1 MRPEILAPAG
11 SMEAMKAAVHAGAD
25 AVYLGGDKFG
35 ARAYASNFDSAA
47 LIEAIEYCHLY
58 GVKVYLT
65 INTLFRNE
73 EICELSE
80 YLMPLYKAGLDAV
93 IVQDFGVM
101 SYVHQ
106 YFPDLAIHA
115 STQMT
120 ITTNYAYDLIKG
132 YGVTRIVPAR
142 ELSLEEIA
150 DLKKGE
156 SAPEVEVFVQGA
168 LCYCYSGQCLMSSMI
183 GGRSGN
189 RGRCAQT
196 CRLPY
201 SLQGQDGKPIKHTGD
216 YLLSPKDLCGLE
228 AIPDL
233 IQAGVDSFK
242 IEGRMKRPEY
252 VAVCVRAYRQLL
264 DAWYDGR
271 FSEQLVQKYKA
282 EMAAV
287 FNRGGFTDGYYHQRN
302 GKQMMS
308 TQYPGNVGVK
318 IGEVVSVQKNQISI
332 RLEKDIYKGDILVLL
347 DTQDEIT
354 LTSNIDGK
362 KGKTIVLNAPKAQK
376 INKGRSVNRISL
388 FPLMKELEG
397 YIDQESKVLLK
408 GDIRLLRGEKAT
420 ISLEVELK
428 GEKYSCVYT
437 GEQVETASAKPLTN
451 DIVRDKIGKIGNTRY
466 TFEQLTIDVSENAF
480 YSLKALKDLRRNAIE
495 ELELNILKKSRRN
508 EYIVQE
514 DLIDSAI
521 VKSNNSITLANMQG
535 TNTVMV
541 SSEEQYKSVLNY
553 DCFGWVYFD
562 IQYFSEDY
570 LKSVLKKTEKHQFA
584 IVLPPI
590 MRKRYLQD
598 VERLVQYVMEQHPDI
613 GIVVRNIDE
622 LALISSL
629 GFKGQVITDYS
640 VYVMNDRAAEFIRNV
655 LPNTR
660 LTLPVELNAHQM
672 KTLQFMN
679 NNCEQI
685 VYGYQ
690 QLMISAQC
698 LQNTVRGC
706 DKKEAHFTLKDRY
719 LKNFFILSVCKY
731 CYNLIYNGIP
741 TVLFDLMRSE
751 DKMQVTKRLHFT
763 IESGDEVVQVVEAFL
778 DEKSLQGEKTRGHY
792 KRGVE

>member
-35 ARAYASNFDSAA
+35 ARAYANNFDGTA

-73 EICELSE
+73 EICELYE
-80 YLMPLYKAGLDAV
+80 YLAPLYKAGLDAV

-106 YFPDLAIHA
+106 YFPDLPIHA

-120 ITTNYAYDLIKG
+120 ITTKYAYDLIKD

-142 ELSLEEIA
+142 ELSIEEIA

-201 SLQGQDGKPIKHTGD
+201 SLQEEDGTPVKHKGD

-228 AIPDL
+228 SIPAL
-233 IQAGVDSFK
+233 VKAGVDSFK

-252 VAVCVRAYRQLL
+252 VAACVRAYRKLL
-264 DAWYDGR
+264 DAWYSGK
-271 FSEQLVQKYKA
+271 FSEQLVQKYKT
-282 EMAAV
+282 ELAAV
-287 FNRGGFTDGYYHQRN
+287 FNRGSFTEGYYNQKN

-308 TQYPGNVGVK
+308 TEYPGNVGVT
-318 IGEVVSVQKNQISI
+318 IGEVVSVQKNQVSI
-332 RLEKDIYKGDILVLL
+332 RLEKDIYKGDILVILNA
-347 DTQDEIT
+347 QDEIT
-354 LTSNIDGK
+354 LTSNVEGK

-376 INKGRSVNRISL
+376 INKGISVNRISL
-388 FPLMKELEG
+388 YPLMKELEE
-397 YIDQESKVLLK
+397 YVEQEPKVLLK
-408 GDIRLLRGEKAT
+408 GNVWLLQGENAT
-420 ISLEVELK
+420 ISLEVDLK
-428 GEKYSCVYT
+428 GQKYSCVYT
-437 GEQVETASAKPLTN
+437 GEQVESASAKPLTKE
-451 DIVRDKIGKIGNTRY
+451 VVEDKLGKLGNTRY
-466 TFEQLTIDVSENAF
+466 VFEELTIDVSANAF

-495 ELELNILKKSRRN
+495 ELELIILKQSER
-508 EYIVQE
+508 EDCSLQE
-514 DLIDSAI
+514 DFTDDVIDKDNIPVS
-521 VKSNNSITLANMQG
+521 SIDG
-535 TNTVMV
+535 HGINTVMV
-541 SSEEQYKSVLNY
+541 SSEEQYKSVMDY
-553 DCFGWVYFD
+553 DCFDWIYLD
-562 IQYFSEDY
+562 IQHFSEES
-570 LKSVLKKTEKHQFA
+570 LKSILHQSKKHQCA

-590 MRKRYLQD
+590 IRKRYLQD
-598 VERLVQYVMEQHPDI
+598 VENIVRYVMENHPDT
-613 GIVVRNIDE
+613 GIVVRNIDG

-640 VYVMNDRAAEFIRNV
+640 VYAMNDIAAGFIRSTVPNV
-655 LPNTR
+655 R
-660 LTLPVELNAHQM
+660 ITLPVELNAQQI
-672 KTLQFMN
+672 KLLQYTD

-690 QLMISAQC
+690 QLMVSAQC

-706 DKKEAHFTLKDRY
+706 DKKGAHFSLKDRY

-741 TVLFDLMRSE
+741 TVLFDLVGGK
-751 DKMQVTKRLHFT
+751 DKKSVVKRIHFT
-763 IESGDEVVQVVEAFL
+763 IESGDEVKRVVEAFL
-778 DEKSLQGEKTRGHY
+778 QEKDLQGEKTRGHY